1 MDGSLM
7 VWDLISSH
15 LIDWVILEHP
25 ITSLDFHPNG
35 LYLATSH
42 KNSVGIYLW
51 INKLIFGKMIFKH
64 VKEPTKLSFNDW
76 KVHNVEEE
84 EDIEESNPEVELNEE
99 SIKLSG
105 IPKQKLMHLMN
116 LEEMRQSN
124 KQDKDQAKIIAPFFL
139 TTEINTEKTERESK
153 ILPKNEIDRE
163 SSSKMIKLIKA
174 ENREEL
180 MEYFRNESIKMI
192 DISIRSL
199 KSTENMLEMK
209 LLLNFFVSEL
219 NSNQNFDLIQTLVHM
234 FLNIHSEL
242 IIANGDDEE
251 IFEILEKLK
260 LLLNFEKMD
269 ELIHTNTSLIKILSG
284 LPI

>member
-1 MDGSLM
+1 MDGSMM

-15 LIDWVILEHP
+15 LIDWIILEHP

-42 KNSVGIYLW
+42 KNSNGIYLW
-51 INKLIFGKMIFKH
+51 INKLIFGNMIFKH
-64 VKEPTKLSFNDW
+64 VKEPTKLSFNEW

-84 EDIEESNPEVELNEE
+84 DEDIVVSKEIDLNED

-116 LEEMRQSN
+116 LEEMRQAN

-139 TTEINTEKTERESK
+139 TTEITEKNEGESK
-153 ILPKNEIDRE
+153 ILKNNEIDKE

-174 ENREEL
+174 EKRGEL
-180 MEYFRNESIKMI
+180 MDYFQNESIKMI

-199 KSTENMLEMK
+199 KSAENMLEMK

-234 FLNIHSEL
+234 FLSIHSEL
-242 IIANGDDEE
+242 VIANGDDEE
-251 IFEILEKLK
+251 IFGILEKLK